1 MSLTEGIA
9 REEGF
14 YVLNSRAQRN
24 NNPGNIDWGE
34 YAQLHGASHGD
45 PRFAVFPTAAQGF
58 AALQALLPG
67 PEYRDLTIQ
76 KMVERYAPASEND
89 VSNHVPVLSDLTGL
103 SAGTVID
110 SHLSVELA

>member
-45 PRFAVFPTAAQGF
+45 PRFAVFPRQHKASRLF
-58 AALQALLPG
+58 
-67 PEYRDLTIQ
+67 R
-76 KMVERYAPASEND
+76 RYFQ
-89 VSNHVPVLSDLTGL
+89 GL
-103 SAGTVID
+103 STAI
-110 SHLSVELA
+110 